1 METETDGDRKIND
14 IPGKIKEK
22 SRLTVADLEESK
34 IEHAQQLQD
43 EESHNNK
50 KADAKLEISLLN
62 MKDIQ

>member
-1 METETDGDRKIND
+1 METETDGDRNIND

-22 SRLTVADLEESK
+22 SRLTVADFEEYK
-34 IEHAQQLQD
+34 IEHAQKLKD

-50 KADAKLEISLLN
+50 KADSKLEISLLN